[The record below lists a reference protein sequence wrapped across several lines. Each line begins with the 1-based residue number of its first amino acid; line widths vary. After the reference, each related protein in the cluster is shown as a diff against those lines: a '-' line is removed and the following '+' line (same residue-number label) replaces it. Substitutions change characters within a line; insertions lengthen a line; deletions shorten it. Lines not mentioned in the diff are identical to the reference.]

1 MDDGIKSARFLA
13 RVDLRGSYPP
23 VDAESYS
30 VQETDNKSFHELG
43 FLGIFVRPYDDPFF
57 ASSMNWMES

>member
-23 VDAESYS
+23 VDAESYRRQITRVPMS
-30 VQETDNKSFHELG
+30 WV
-43 FLGIFVRPYDDPFF
+43 FLRIFVRPYDDPFF
-57 ASSMNWMES
+57 ASSMNWMKS